1 MKSFRKIQMPDTL
14 VILFC
19 IAILVAIT
27 SYFIPVG
34 KFDVK
39 KIQYSSDGQT
49 YSRSVLIADSF
60 KYKLDSQGNPK
71 TAPVKIF
78 ATEDGNNRGFTNF
91 IYDGITSGSKD
102 SGAVAIIAFLLIIGG
117 SFGVL
122 LRTKVIDQSI
132 IRVVNKFQ
140 NNKIVLLPLLCFIFS
155 LGGAVFGM
163 GEETIPFILLLVP
176 IFVLIGFDAL
186 TCTVVIYLA
195 TQIGFATSWMN
206 PFSVSIAQGIAELPI
221 LSGSLFRIIMW
232 FIFTLSISIFAV
244 FYALKI
250 QKTPQSST
258 MYIYDNLY
266 RNSDEHSLE
275 QTQKMCIYSWLILA
289 SLIITIVWLV
299 YGVVELGY
307 YIPEIATL
315 FTILGL
321 LTGLFAVAG
330 KVNGMNLSIAID
342 AFKNGAKDLLPVC
355 LIIGFAYGLIYLMGG
370 SNPEDYTML
379 NTILHYA
386 SEIISGTNQYVSAL
400 GMFFFQS
407 IFNFF
412 VTSGSGQAALTM
424 PIMSPLADLTGLSRQ
439 IAVLAFQ
446 LGDGWTHC
454 LMPTSATLMAV
465 LGVARIP
472 YGLWLKF
479 IFKFYLY
486 LMTLSSIMIVI
497 AVYIGYK

>member
-19 IAILVAIT
+19 IAILIAIT

-186 TCTVVIYLA
+186 TCTIVIYLA

-250 QKTPQSST
+250 QKNHNHQRCIF
-258 MYIYDNLY
+258 MIIYIETRMSIVLSKLKRCVYT
-266 RNSDEHSLE
+266 HS
-275 QTQKMCIYSWLILA
+275 
-289 SLIITIVWLV
+289 
-299 YGVVELGY
+299 
-307 YIPEIATL
+307 
-315 FTILGL
+315 
-321 LTGLFAVAG
+321 
-330 KVNGMNLSIAID
+330 
-342 AFKNGAKDLLPVC
+342 
-355 LIIGFAYGLIYLMGG
+355 
-370 SNPEDYTML
+370 
-379 NTILHYA
+379 
-386 SEIISGTNQYVSAL
+386 
-400 GMFFFQS
+400 
-407 IFNFF
+407 
-412 VTSGSGQAALTM
+412 
-424 PIMSPLADLTGLSRQ
+424 
-439 IAVLAFQ
+439 
-446 LGDGWTHC
+446 
-454 LMPTSATLMAV
+454 
-465 LGVARIP
+465 
-472 YGLWLKF
+472 
-479 IFKFYLY
+479 
-486 LMTLSSIMIVI
+486 
-497 AVYIGYK
+497 